1 MRGTSSAPTARVL
14 DIIELLSR
22 PGDQG
27 IRFSDVVRELDL
39 SQGTAH
45 AILKTLSDRGWLT
58 RDPAT
63 KAFTLGPALTL
74 IAAGLDT
81 DRPLARIARTAVRR
95 LADTTEMA
103 ASVLERVGDD
113 LVITAFEH
121 PADLSTAVQPNERIP
136 YAPPFGIAF
145 AAWDTADEQEAW
157 IRRGA
162 ADDASLRQ
170 RLHSVLTRTRERGY
184 DIDWMTP
191 ALSQAAQAIGTLSE
205 AAIPHNL
212 RSVIVQLRVEFA
224 SANSMPDDNTR
235 GAHPV
240 ATISAPVLDTDN
252 RIALVL
258 AIHPLRAMTIRR
270 NPFCSQAASAR
281 SSPSTE
287 QRRLRNHGTGVPVG
301 FATGTVLR
309 LRCLSGV

>member
-1 MRGTSSAPTARVL
+1 MQGASSAPTARVL
-14 DIIELLSR
+14 DIIELLGR

-45 AILKTLSDRGWLT
+45 AILKTLSDRGWVT

-74 IAAGLDT
+74 IASGLDT
-81 DRPLARIARTAVRR
+81 DRPLARIARAAVRR

-113 LVITAFEH
+113 LVITAFEY
-121 PADLSTAVQPNERIP
+121 PADLSTAVEPNERIP

-145 AAWDTADEQEAW
+145 AAWDTAEEQEAW

-162 ADDASLRQ
+162 ADDAGLRR

-191 ALSQAAQAIGTLSE
+191 ALSQAAQALGTLSG

-212 RSVIVQLRVEFA
+212 RSVIDELRVEFA

-258 AIHPLRAMTIRR
+258 AIHPLRAMTIREIR
-270 NPFCSQAASAR
+270 SAAKPLLREVAQARRKAESAIKEPPF
-281 SSPSTE
+281 
-287 QRRLRNHGTGVPVG
+287 H
-301 FATGTVLR
+301 
-309 LRCLSGV
+309 

>member
-1 MRGTSSAPTARVL
+1 MRGSGSAPTARVL
-14 DIIELLSR
+14 DIIELLGR
-22 PGDQG
+22 PGEHD

-45 AILKTLSDRGWLT
+45 AILKTLSDRGWVT

-74 IAAGLDT
+74 IASGLDS
-81 DRPLARIARTAVRR
+81 DRPLTRIARTAVRR
-95 LADTTEMA
+95 LADATEMA

-113 LVITAFEH
+113 LVITAFEY
-121 PADLSTAVQPNERIP
+121 PADLSTAVTPNERIP

-145 AAWDTADEQEAW
+145 AAWDTAEEQEAW

-162 ADDASLRQ
+162 ADDAGLHQ
-170 RLHSVLTRTRERGY
+170 RLHSVLIRARERGY

-191 ALSQAAQAIGTLSE
+191 ALSQAAQAIGTLSGT
-205 AAIPHNL
+205 AIPHNL
-212 RSVIVQLRVEFA
+212 RSVIDQLRVEFA
-224 SANSMPDDNTR
+224 SADPLPDDSTR

-240 ATISAPVLDTDN
+240 ATISAPVLDADN

-258 AIHPLRAMTIRR
+258 AIHPLRAMTIREIRSAAKPLLHEVAQVR
-270 NPFCSQAASAR
+270 NKGESAITGPPSQ
-281 SSPSTE
+281 
-287 QRRLRNHGTGVPVG
+287 
-301 FATGTVLR
+301 
-309 LRCLSGV
+309 

>member
-1 MRGTSSAPTARVL
+1 MRGSSSAPTARVL
-14 DIIELLSR
+14 DIIELLGR
-22 PGDQG
+22 PRDQG

-45 AILKTLSDRGWLT
+45 AILKTLSDRGWVT

-74 IAAGLDT
+74 IASGLDT
-81 DRPLARIARTAVRR
+81 ERPLARIARTAVRR

-113 LVITAFEH
+113 LVITAFEY

-162 ADDASLRQ
+162 ADDAGLRQ

-191 ALSQAAQAIGTLSE
+191 ALSQAAQAIGTLSG
-205 AAIPHNL
+205 ARSPQSAFRH
-212 RSVIVQLRVEFA
+212 RSVAGGIRLGQ
-224 SANSMPDDNTR
+224 PDAGR
-235 GAHPV
+235 QHPRR
-240 ATISAPVLDTDN
+240 APCRHDSAPVLDTDN

-258 AIHPLRAMTIRR
+258 AIHPLRAMTIREIR
-270 NPFCSQAASAR
+270 SAASRFYAR
-281 SSPSTE
+281 SHKYGTKESPSNRTA
-287 QRRLRNHGTGVPVG
+287 VPVG

>member
-1 MRGTSSAPTARVL
+1 MRGSGSAPTERVL
-14 DIIELLSR
+14 DVVELLSR
-22 PGDQG
+22 SGKG
-27 IRFSDVVRELDL
+27 EIRFSDVARDLDL

-45 AILKTLSDRGWLT
+45 AILKTLSDRGWVT
-58 RDPAT
+58 RDPVT
-63 KAFTLGPALTL
+63 KVFTLGPALTL
-74 IAAGLDT
+74 VASGLDT
-81 DRPLARIARTAVRR
+81 DRPLAGIARTAIRR
-95 LADTTEMA
+95 LADMTEMA

-113 LVITAFEH
+113 LVITAFEY

-162 ADDASLRQ
+162 ANDEGLRQ

-191 ALSQAAQAIGTLSE
+191 ALSQAAQAIGTLSGP
-205 AAIPHNL
+205 AVPHNL
-212 RSVIVQLRVEFA
+212 RSVIDQLRVEFA

-258 AIHPLRAMTIRR
+258 AIHPLRAMTIREIRSAAKPLLREVAQVR
-270 NPFCSQAASAR
+270 NKGDSAITEPASQ
-281 SSPSTE
+281 
-287 QRRLRNHGTGVPVG
+287 
-301 FATGTVLR
+301 
-309 LRCLSGV
+309 